1 MDASPYLRTPFDRKS
16 RSYPKWAFFI
26 TLLGGVNYQH
36 TVEDVAE
43 LREQIGKLAE
53 AVRAAD
59 LEALKHLYAP
69 DVVSFDV
76 GPRIQDVGAD
86 AKLNNWMAAFTLFQ
100 HPLGVEVRDIRI
112 TVGGDVAFG
121 HSFNRLSGTLKNG
134 TKTRGFWVR
143 ATYCFRKID
152 GNWLI
157 VHDHASAP
165 MDPESGKAL
174 LNLEP

>member
-1 MDASPYLRTPFDRKS
+1 MT
-16 RSYPKWAFFI
+16 
-26 TLLGGVNYQH
+26 TTQH
-36 TVEDVAE
+36 TADEVEIRV
-43 LREQIGKLAE
+43 QIDKLAE
-53 AVRAAD
+53 AIRGAD
-59 LEALKHLYAP
+59 LEGVKPRYAP

-76 GPRIQDVGAD
+76 GPRLQDVGAE
-86 AKLNNWMAAFTLFQ
+86 AKLNNWTAAFTLFQ
-100 HPLGVEVRDIRI
+100 RPIGVEMRDITI

-134 TKTRGFWVR
+134 TRSGGFWVR

-165 MDPESGKAL
+165 LDPGSGKAL